1 LPPHDRKHGL
11 GHCDCAEKVG
21 FELQA
26 QFFHLDVLDEA
37 ADGEAGIVDE
47 HIDASVFVDHG
58 IYKRGHGIEVRH
70 IEGANVDPVRD
81 LGGGCRLIERFAP
94 GYVAHCS
101 DNAESRLGH
110 FHRRQQAKAARC
122 SGQNNYLFS
131 HGSWCITGRKR
142 LESVLLKWD
151 NNARPFVATAA
162 AGSKE
167 VSCWRHGTGSTT
179 ITIFIFIPSILP
191 SPFWE
196 RSFCSEC

>member
-1 LPPHDRKHGL
+1 APALQCMFCRGIAAYADGSVQSCDRRDLNDVPGTLPPHDRKHGL

-81 LGGGCRLIERFAP
+81 LGGGCR
-94 GYVAHCS
+94 
-101 DNAESRLGH
+101 
-110 FHRRQQAKAARC
+110 
-122 SGQNNYLFS
+122 
-131 HGSWCITGRKR
+131 
-142 LESVLLKWD
+142 
-151 NNARPFVATAA
+151 
-162 AGSKE
+162 
-167 VSCWRHGTGSTT
+167 
-179 ITIFIFIPSILP
+179 
-191 SPFWE
+191 
-196 RSFCSEC
+196 